1 MLLVP
6 PLTALAALALA
17 TPPAF
22 ALQIPLFA
30 RPPPPTSPPSSSP
43 NAAASTTEPNSVHAL
58 TLRHAVHLPTARR
71 HLPPSRRDYSPLD
84 LAALSVPDRALGLY
98 PPTQHLKTRRIRT
111 QRPSSQAA
119 FHAARRASF
128 NTPLRAMQLGRLP
141 TEGELDDALLAGTLE
156 WDDVDIEAPDTS
168 DVETLAAFGRMTS
181 NAYTLPDR
189 EGWYDIGDGW
199 NVSDSFG
206 WQEDGLRGHVFADET
221 NSTVVLALKGTSALI
236 VGGGGGT
243 AKNDKTNDNLLFSCC
258 CARVDWSWST
268 VCDCYNGSYKC
279 RQDCLEEAVITKSA
293 YYPVATDLYN
303 NVSAMYP
310 HAQVWLAGHSLGGAL
325 AAMLS
330 RTYGVPS
337 VSFESPGD
345 LLPARRLHLPL
356 PPVNNPNSSAPASL
370 SFGSTSSS
378 SIKAPRSPRSLD
390 DELTTHV
397 FHTADPIPQ
406 GLCTGTISTCGIA
419 GFALESRCHTG
430 KTIRYDTVGR
440 LGWSVDIRTHPIH
453 VIVEQLLKDDWGVKP
468 PELEQGPSAASS
480 SLSSWFGWWPGR
492 GKKEGDSGEG
502 GEEDGGEQQEPDD
515 GQNGGKGVPQ
525 AFFEDDGCS
534 DCRRWAY
541 V

>member
-6 PLTALAALALA
+6 PLTALAALTLA
-17 TPPAF
+17 APPAL

-30 RPPPPTSPPSSSP
+30 RPPPPTSPPSSAP
-43 NAAASTTEPNSVHAL
+43 NPLDSATNVHAL
-58 TLRHAVHLPTARR
+58 TLRHAVHLPTAHR

-84 LAALSVPDRALGLY
+84 LAPLSVPDRPLGLY
-98 PPTQHLKTRRIRT
+98 PPTQHLKHRRIRA

-168 DVETLAAFGRMTS
+168 DVDTLAAFGRMTS

-206 WQEDGLRGHVFADET
+206 WQEDGLRGHVFADEH

-268 VCDCYNGSYKC
+268 VCDCYDGSYKC

-356 PPVNNPNSSAPASL
+356 PPTNNPNSSALTSL
-370 SFGSTSSS
+370 AFGSSS
-378 SIKAPRSPRSLD
+378 SSSFKAPRSHRSLD

-453 VIVEQLLKDDWGVKP
+453 VVVEQLLKDDWGVKP
-468 PELEQGPSAASS
+468 PEALGSSAPSS
-480 SLSSWFGWWPGR
+480 SAGWFGWWPGR
-492 GKKEGDSGEG
+492 GKKEGEGKGED
-502 GEEDGGEQQEPDD
+502 GEEGRGDKKEPDD

-525 AFFEDDGCS
+525 AFFEDDDCS

>member
-1 MLLVP
+1 MRAV
-6 PLTALAALALA
+6 LT
-17 TPPAF
+17 
-22 ALQIPLFA
+22 
-30 RPPPPTSPPSSSP
+30 
-43 NAAASTTEPNSVHAL
+43 
-58 TLRHAVHLPTARR
+58 
-71 HLPPSRRDYSPLD
+71 
-84 LAALSVPDRALGLY
+84 
-98 PPTQHLKTRRIRT
+98 
-111 QRPSSQAA
+111 
-119 FHAARRASF
+119 
-128 NTPLRAMQLGRLP
+128 RLHP
-141 TEGELDDALLAGTLE
+141 Q
-156 WDDVDIEAPDTS
+156 
-168 DVETLAAFGRMTS
+168 
-181 NAYTLPDR
+181 
-189 EGWYDIGDGW
+189 
-199 NVSDSFG
+199 SDSFG
-206 WQEDGLRGHVFADET
+206 WQEDGLRGHVFADEH

-243 AKNDKTNDNLLFSCC
+243 AKNDKTNVSSRSSSLVAPALVEHAADALVARAQDNLLFSCC

-268 VCDCYNGSYKC
+268 VCDCYDGSYKC

-293 YYPVATDLYN
+293 YYPVATVRSLSPRLARFSSLSSPLLTLARQQDLYN

-356 PPVNNPNSSAPASL
+356 PPINNPNSSAPAAL
-370 SFGSTSSS
+370 SFGSSS
-378 SIKAPRSPRSLD
+378 SIKAPRSHRSLD

-453 VIVEQLLKDDWGVKP
+453 VVVEQLLKEDWGVKP
-468 PELEQGPSAASS
+468 PELGSSAPASS
-480 SLSSWFGWWPGR
+480 SSWFGWWPGR
-492 GKKEGDSGEG
+492 GKKEEDSGEG
-502 GEEDGGEQQEPDD
+502 GEEGGDGQKEEPDD

-525 AFFEDDGCS
+525 AFFEDDDCS

>member
-1 MLLVP
+1 MVLIP
-6 PLTALAALALA
+6 PLLLALALPG
-17 TPPAF
+17 TF

-30 RPPPPTSPPSSSP
+30 RPPPPPLAPTSPPSSP
-43 NAAASTTEPNSVHAL
+43 NPAPPPLHAL
-58 TLRHAVHLPTARR
+58 TLRHAVHLPSSQR
-71 HLPPSRRDYSPLD
+71 HLPPSRRDYSAAD
-84 LAALSVPDRALGLY
+84 LAPLAVADPAAGVY
-98 PPTQHLKTRRIRT
+98 PATQRLRTRRVRA

-128 NTPLRAMQLGRLP
+128 NTPLRAMQQGRLP
-141 TEGELDDALLAGTLE
+141 TRQELEDAVLGRTLE
-156 WDDVDIEAPDTS
+156 WDDVEIDAPDTN
-168 DVETLAAFGRMTS
+168 DVETLAAMGKMCS

-189 EGWYDIGDGW
+189 EGWYDIGGGW

-206 WQEDGLRGHVFADET
+206 WKEDGLRGHVFADEQ
-221 NSTVVLALKGTSALI
+221 NKTVVLALKGTSAFL

-268 VCDCYNGSYKC
+268 VCDCYDGGYRC

-310 HAQVWLAGHSLGGAL
+310 HAQIWLAGHSLGGAL

-356 PPVNNPNSSAPASL
+356 PPVNNPNSS
-370 SFGSTSSS
+370 TSST
-378 SIKAPRSPRSLD
+378 APRRSLD

-397 FHTADPIPQ
+397 YHTADPIPL
-406 GLCTGTISTCGIA
+406 GTCTGTISTCGIA

-440 LGWSVDIRTHPIH
+440 LGWSVDVRTHPIH
-453 VIVEQLLKDDWGVKP
+453 IVVEQLLKDDWGVP
-468 PELEQGPSAASS
+468 PKEVARAAGARG
-480 SLSSWFGWWPGR
+480 SSWFGWWPGR
-492 GKKEGDSGEG
+492 GRTGDGEGDEDGG
-502 GEEDGGEQQEPDD
+502 GEEEDD
-515 GQNGGKGVPQ
+515 GQNGGRGVPRP
-525 AFFEDDGCS
+525 AFEDEFCS
-534 DCRRWAY
+534 DCERWSY